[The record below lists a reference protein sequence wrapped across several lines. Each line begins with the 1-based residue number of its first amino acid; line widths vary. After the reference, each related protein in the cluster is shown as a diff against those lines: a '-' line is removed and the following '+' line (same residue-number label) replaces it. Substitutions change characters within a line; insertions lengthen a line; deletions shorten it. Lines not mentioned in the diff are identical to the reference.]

1 MASEIRN
8 GRLQLGKS
16 EPPHPRAIGQHWVDR
31 FRTRHSEIQ
40 SMCTRQIDSGRYN
53 ATNADVVKMW
63 FDAVTELRILNQY
76 TPHRIYNMDE
86 LGFAAG
92 TSRSFRAF
100 VNIRERSSWKVV
112 AGRQEWIVAIECIS
126 AAGRAV
132 PLLVISKVKDTN
144 AAWIP
149 THTPADWRFSTSS
162 SGWTSDSHA
171 YEWLVSIFGRL
182 LIMDG
187 HGSHITANVIAHC
200 MEHAIDLLILPPHT
214 SHILQPLDVATEPNH
229 SAR

>member
-1 MASEIRN
+1 M
-8 GRLQLGKS
+8 
-16 EPPHPRAIGQHWVDR
+16 
-31 FRTRHSEIQ
+31 
-40 SMCTRQIDSGRYN
+40 
-53 ATNADVVKMW
+53 
-63 FDAVTELRILNQY
+63 
-76 TPHRIYNMDE
+76 
-86 LGFAAG
+86 
-92 TSRSFRAF
+92 
-100 VNIRERSSWKVV
+100 
-112 AGRQEWIVAIECIS
+112 AIECIS

-132 PLLVISKVKDTN
+132 PPLVISKAKDTN

-149 THTPADWRFSTSS
+149 TNTPADWRFSTSS

-171 YEWLVSIFGRL
+171 YEWLVSVFEPYTRPEDPEQRRL

-214 SHILQPLDVATEPNH
+214 SHILQPLDVATEPNY